1 MKTIDAIGLACPQP
15 VMKTKEAVDNGF
27 AEFSI
32 LVDNK
37 VAASNVARFLK
48 MQSFSFSSKDSSG
61 IIQIDAKKS
70 SDQVTL
76 FKKTERKEPSLDIAI
91 LLSSDKIGADSNGL
105 GDLLM
110 KSYLGT
116 LIEANNSPKTV
127 ALMNEAVKMTLK
139 ESSALDSLKKL
150 ANKGTSILVC
160 GACTKHFGITD
171 QVEVGVI
178 SNMFEITEAVF
189 DASKPIVIGGN
200 K

>member
-1 MKTIDAIGLACPQP
+1 MKTIDAIGLDCPQP

-27 AEFSI
+27 TEFSI

-48 MQSFSFSSKDSSG
+48 MQSFSFSSKDNSG
-61 IIQIDAKKS
+61 IIQIDAKKA

-76 FKKTERKEPSLDIAI
+76 FKQTERKEPLSEISI
-91 LLSSDKIGADSNGL
+91 LLASDKIGADSNGL

-116 LIEANNSPKTV
+116 LIEAKNTPKTV
-127 ALMNEAVKMTLK
+127 ALMNEAVKLTLK

-150 ANKGTSILVC
+150 ADKGTSILVC

-171 QVEVGVI
+171 QVKVGVI

-189 DASKPIVIGGN
+189 DASKPIVIG
-200 K
+200 